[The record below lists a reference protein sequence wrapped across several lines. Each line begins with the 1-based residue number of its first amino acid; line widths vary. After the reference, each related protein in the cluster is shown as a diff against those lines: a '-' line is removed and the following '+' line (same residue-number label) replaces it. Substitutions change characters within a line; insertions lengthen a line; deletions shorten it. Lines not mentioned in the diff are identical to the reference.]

1 MKTIV
6 NILVFAVLGLL
17 LFTFI
22 ADVDWAIE
30 NGIYKIVGI
39 LVVVAAILKGI
50 ITVSGGDDSEN
61 Q

>member
-1 MKTIV
+1 MKIIV
-6 NILVFAVLGLL
+6 NILVFAVLGLI

-22 ADVDWAIE
+22 AGVDWSIE
-30 NGIYKIVGI
+30 NEIYKIVGI

-50 ITVSGGDDSEN
+50 ITVSGGSDSEN